1 MAGTVGRSVAVA
13 RDCTI
18 VGPRRR
24 RAAARAGAACR
35 RNGLT
40 RPVCAGGA
48 MVIMLLS
55 AAVADAA
62 TAVNR
67 AAKAD
72 AAAAT
77 HERDVRAA
85 REQLESERSRAR
97 ERDRELESKR
107 SRAREVFPV
116 AKSVVRTEELEV
128 EPGRHAMALYRN
140 IQLHPGEHARPEHAT
155 HTQVRAH
162 AAPANSGPKWSPTP
176 ALAPARRPRTEWYK
190 RPVVVLGPRTR
201 TRTPSRVRKTTYILA
216 CRE

>member
-1 MAGTVGRSVAVA
+1 MP
-13 RDCTI
+13 
-18 VGPRRR
+18 PRPHSRR
-24 RAAARAGAACR
+24 Q
-35 RNGLT
+35 LW
-40 RPVCAGGA
+40 
-48 MVIMLLS
+48 L
-55 AAVADAA
+55 AA

-116 AKSVVRTEELEV
+116 AKSVVRTEWSSRR

-155 HTQVRAH
+155 HTHKCGLTPHQQTAVLNGRPDARA
-162 AAPANSGPKWSPTP
+162 GPGPPT
-176 ALAPARRPRTEWYK
+176 ADGVGYK